1 MYSIKFS
8 EIANQDLIDIFDLI
22 AKDKPSMA
30 IEYIDK
36 LEAMIDLLLDNPR
49 LGVECKNKNINKDC
63 RILVFENYLIFYKI
77 IDNEIQI
84 ARILNSRVDYTKIIR

>member
-8 EIANQDLIDIFDLI
+8 EIANQDLVDIFDLI
-22 AKDKPSMA
+22 AKDKPSIA

-36 LEAMIDLLLDNPR
+36 LHTIIDLLSDNPI
-49 LGVECKNKNINKDC
+49 LGIECKNKNINKDC

-84 ARILNSRVDYTKIIR
+84 ARILNSKIDYTKIIR

>member
-1 MYSIKFS
+1 
-8 EIANQDLIDIFDLI
+8 
-22 AKDKPSMA
+22 
-30 IEYIDK
+30 
-36 LEAMIDLLLDNPR
+36 MIDLLLDNPR